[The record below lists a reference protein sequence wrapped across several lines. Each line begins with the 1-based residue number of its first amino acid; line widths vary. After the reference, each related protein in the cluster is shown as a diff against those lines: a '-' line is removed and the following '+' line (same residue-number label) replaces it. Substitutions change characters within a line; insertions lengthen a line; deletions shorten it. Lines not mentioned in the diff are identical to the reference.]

1 MESQPTGRRYR
12 PILRLNDLLHPIQQR
27 ERMLQFATPEEPI
40 GPYVKYSR
48 VWAPTQMSALFVIK
62 VPRSLTRLSEDAY
75 VPLLKQRLHWLLQT
89 WTRNGEG
96 AIAATQELLEA
107 SLRRELDPLLD
118 VPVLDEDID
127 GNPNERLSP
136 SAQWR
141 EEWADVLTG
150 SDRFL
155 DMLALQGIKFPVHTF
170 DASHPDYPDLLTLH
184 QETDLATWLSLLMA

>member
-48 VWAPTQMSALFVIK
+48 VWAPTQVSALFVIK

-89 WTRNGEG
+89 WTHNGEH

-127 GNPNERLSP
+127 GNPNERVNP
-136 SAQWR
+136 SVQWR
-141 EEWADVLTG
+141 EEWADVLTS

-155 DMLALQGIKFPVHTF
+155 DMLALQGIKFPVQTF
-170 DASHPDYPDLLTLH
+170 DASHPDYPDLLALH
-184 QETDLATWLSLLMA
+184 QETDLATWLSLLTA